1 MEGKNDIDGNLYLS
15 PIFYLLFVK
24 RIFMEIFLKV
34 KMIVTETGKSSLTLW
49 LTPRFLVPPL
59 ISLYENVSFY
69 RDLNFYRFFIETFE
83 VSYLN
88 FVLENG
94 DIKSFICLVTSS
106 LSHKYLIELLDSSCL
121 PPITQN
127 LSS

>member
-1 MEGKNDIDGNLYLS
+1 
-15 PIFYLLFVK
+15 
-24 RIFMEIFLKV
+24 MEIFLKV

>member
-1 MEGKNDIDGNLYLS
+1 MERKNDIDGNLYLS
-15 PIFYLLFVK
+15 PIFYLFFEK
-24 RIFMEIFLKV
+24 NFHEKFFKV
-34 KMIVTETGKSSLTLW
+34 KMIVTETGKSLTLW

-88 FVLENG
+88 
-94 DIKSFICLVTSS
+94 
-106 LSHKYLIELLDSSCL
+106 LS
-121 PPITQN
+121 
-127 LSS
+127 

>member
-1 MEGKNDIDGNLYLS
+1 MTSMEIYIWAQYF
-15 PIFYLLFVK
+15 IFFVK
-24 RIFMEIFLKV
+24 RIFMGIFLKV
-34 KMIVTETGKSSLTLW
+34 KMTVTETGKSSLTLW

-88 FVLENG
+88 FVLEKG

>member
-15 PIFYLLFVK
+15 PIFYLFSEK
-24 RIFMEIFLKV
+24 NFHGNFLKV
-34 KMIVTETGKSSLTLW
+34 KMIVTETGTSSLTLW

-59 ISLYENVSFY
+59 IFLYENVSFY